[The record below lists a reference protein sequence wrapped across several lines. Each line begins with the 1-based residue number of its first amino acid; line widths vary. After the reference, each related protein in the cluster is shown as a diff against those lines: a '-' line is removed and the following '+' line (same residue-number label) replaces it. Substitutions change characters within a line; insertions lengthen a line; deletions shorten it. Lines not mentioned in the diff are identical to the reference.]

1 MPEQN
6 SQQTAR
12 MMIQLH
18 GLQAQA
24 IAQERVLEMRQQG
37 DTAGL
42 DHWQQVYAAICEFR
56 RTGPAVEPTQ
66 RVH

>member
-1 MPEQN
+1 MPEQ
-6 SQQTAR
+6 STRQTAR

-24 IAQERVLEMRQQG
+24 IAQEHVSEMRQQG

-42 DHWQQVYAAICEFR
+42 DHWQQVHAAICEFR
-56 RTGPAVEPTQ
+56 RTGFSVEATQ
-66 RVH
+66 RMH